1 VLSARSTGIYMY
13 LLLARPQISAESL
26 SGVFSEGEAAIAT
39 CLRELREAGLIITR
53 KEHIN
58 GHIMTVSC
66 VVEPDS
72 WTPETAVLIKHTP
85 LNSLLSTN
93 SLFSKKQTEYI
104 GGPDETYQEYDLKI
118 GASVDD
124 FPASYDPEDIE
135 KARQRAREAKYRE
148 KEEAKSKKNEI
159 RMQKR
164 SGDPANW
171 SITDTAF
178 EFANRMHELWHVKP
192 WAVTTSRFR
201 IALAKAQSEHGTNGT
216 LEKMMIDL
224 YFQQIKHDTAI
235 NDPEHIWK
243 RFIQQFAGLKIQAER
258 LMVTPEDIETEKVK
272 AEKSWDWVNDVQS

>member
-1 VLSARSTGIYMY
+1 MVSFRSVGIYMY
-13 LLLARPQISAESL
+13 LLTTRPQISAESL
-26 SGVFSEGEAAIAT
+26 SKVCSEGEKAIGS
-39 CLRELREAGLIITR
+39 CLRELRNAGLIVTK

-58 GHIMTVSC
+58 GHIMTISH

-72 WTPETAVLIKHTP
+72 WTAETAVLIQHTP
-85 LNSLLSTN
+85 LYSLLSTN
-93 SLFSKKQTEYI
+93 SLYSKKQTEYI

-148 KEEAKSKKNEI
+148 KEEAKEQKNAV

-216 LEKMMIDL
+216 LEKIMIDL
-224 YFQQIKHDTAI
+224 YFQQIKHDKSI
-235 NDPEHIWK
+235 DDPEHIWK

-272 AEKSWDWVNDVQS
+272 SEKSWDWAKNV

>member
-1 VLSARSTGIYMY
+1 MVSSRSAYIYLC
-13 LLLARPQISAESL
+13 LLTLRPQISAEGL
-26 SGVFSEGEAAIAT
+26 SKVLPEGERAIGT
-39 CLRELREAGLIITR
+39 CLRELREAGLIVTR

-58 GHIMTVSC
+58 GHIMTISH
-66 VVEPDS
+66 VVDPDS
-72 WTPETAVLIKHTP
+72 WTAETAVLIQHTT
-85 LNSLLSTN
+85 LYSLLSTN
-93 SLFSKKQTEYI
+93 SLYSKKQTEYI
-104 GGPDETYQEYDLKI
+104 GEPDEIYQEYDLKI

-135 KARQRAREAKYRE
+135 QARQRAREAKYRE
-148 KEEAKSKKNEI
+148 KEEAKEQKNKI

-216 LEKMMIDL
+216 LEKMMIDI
-224 YFQQIKHDTAI
+224 YFQQIKHDKSI
-235 NDPEHIWK
+235 DDPEHIWK

-272 AEKSWDWVNDVQS
+272 SEKSWDWAKNV

>member
-1 VLSARSTGIYMY
+1 MLSSRSAYIYLY
-13 LLLARPQISAESL
+13 LLAVRPQISAEGL
-26 SGVFSEGEAAIAT
+26 SKVFYEGEKAIGS
-39 CLRELREAGLIITR
+39 CLRELRNAGLIVT
-53 KEHIN
+53 KKQHIN
-58 GHIMTVSC
+58 SHIMTISH
-66 VVEPDS
+66 VVEPES
-72 WTPETAVLIKHTP
+72 WTAETAVLIQHTT
-85 LNSLLSTN
+85 LYSLLSTN
-93 SLFSKKQTEYI
+93 SLYSKKQTEYI

-118 GASVDD
+118 GASLDD

-148 KEEAKSKKNEI
+148 KEEAKEQKNAI

-164 SGDPANW
+164 SSDPAKW

-216 LEKMMIDL
+216 LEKMMIDI
-224 YFQQIKHDTAI
+224 YFQQIKHDKSI
-235 NDPEHIWK
+235 NDPTHIWK

-272 AEKSWDWVNDVQS
+272 SEKSWDWAKNV

>member
-1 VLSARSTGIYMY
+1 M
-13 LLLARPQISAESL
+13 ARPQISAEGL
-26 SGVFSEGEAAIAT
+26 SRVLPEGERAIGSS
-39 CLRELREAGLIITR
+39 LRELREAGLIVTR

-58 GHIMTVSC
+58 GHIMTISHI
-66 VVEPDS
+66 VEPDS
-72 WTPETAVLIKHTP
+72 WTAETAVLIQHTT
-85 LNSLLSTN
+85 LYSLLSTN
-93 SLFSKKQTEYI
+93 SLYSKKQTEYI
-104 GGPDETYQEYDLKI
+104 GEPDETYQEYDLKI

-124 FPASYDPEDIE
+124 FPASYDPEDLE
-135 KARQRAREAKYRE
+135 KARQRSREAKYRE
-148 KEEAKSKKNEI
+148 KEEVKEQKNKI

-216 LEKMMIDL
+216 LEKMMIDI
-224 YFQQIKHDTAI
+224 YFQQIKHDKSI
-235 NDPEHIWK
+235 DDPEHIWK

-272 AEKSWDWVNDVQS
+272 SEKSWDWAKNV

>member
-1 VLSARSTGIYMY
+1 MLSLRSVSLYLY
-13 LLLARPQISAESL
+13 LLTVRPQISAVGL
-26 SGVFSEGEAAIAT
+26 SKVLSEGEKAIRAS
-39 CLRELREAGLIITR
+39 LRELRELGLIETKKVR
-53 KEHIN
+53 IN
-58 GHIMTVSC
+58 GRIMTVSN
-66 VVEPDS
+66 VVDAYY
-72 WTPETAVLIKHTP
+72 WTAETGALLQQSP
-85 LNSLLSTN
+85 LYSLLSTN
-93 SLFSKKQTEYI
+93 SLYSKKQTEYI
-104 GGPDETYQEYDLKI
+104 GGPDETYQEYELKI
-118 GASVDD
+118 GVSVDD
-124 FPASYDPEDIE
+124 FPASYDPEDVE
-135 KARQRAREAKYRE
+135 QARQRARQDKYRE
-148 KEEAKSKKNEI
+148 KEEAKEQKNKI

-224 YFQQIKHDTAI
+224 YFQQIQHDKSI
-235 NDPEHIWK
+235 DDPEHIWK

-272 AEKSWDWVNDVQS
+272 SEKSWDWAKNV

>member
-1 VLSARSTGIYMY
+1 MLSSRSSYIYLY
-13 LLLARPQISAESL
+13 LLAIRPQISAEGL
-26 SGVFSEGEAAIAT
+26 SKVFSEGEKAIGS
-39 CLRELREAGLIITR
+39 CLRELRNAGLIVTK

-58 GHIMTVSC
+58 GHIMTISHI
-66 VVEPDS
+66 VEPDS
-72 WTPETAVLIKHTP
+72 WTAETAVLIQHTT
-85 LNSLLSTN
+85 LYSLLSTN
-93 SLFSKKQTEYI
+93 SLYSKKQTEYI

-148 KEEAKSKKNEI
+148 KEEAKEQKNAV

-216 LEKMMIDL
+216 LEKMMIDI
-224 YFQQIKHDTAI
+224 YFQQIKHDKSI
-235 NDPEHIWK
+235 DDPEHIWK

-272 AEKSWDWVNDVQS
+272 SEKSWDWAKNV

>member
-1 VLSARSTGIYMY
+1 M
-13 LLLARPQISAESL
+13 
-26 SGVFSEGEAAIAT
+26 
-39 CLRELREAGLIITR
+39 
-53 KEHIN
+53 
-58 GHIMTVSC
+58 
-66 VVEPDS
+66 
-72 WTPETAVLIKHTP
+72 
-85 LNSLLSTN
+85 
-93 SLFSKKQTEYI
+93 
-104 GGPDETYQEYDLKI
+104 
-118 GASVDD
+118 DD

-148 KEEAKSKKNEI
+148 KEEAKAKKNEI

-171 SITDTAF
+171 SVTDTAF

-192 WAVTTSRFR
+192 WSVTTSRFR
-201 IALAKAQSEHGTNGT
+201 IALANAQSDHGTNGT
-216 LEKMMIDL
+216 IEKIMIDL
-224 YFQQIKHDTAI
+224 YFQQIKHDTSI

>member
-1 VLSARSTGIYMY
+1 MLSFRSVGIYMY
-13 LLLARPQISAESL
+13 LLTERPQISAESL
-26 SGVFSEGEAAIAT
+26 SKVCSEGEKAIRAS
-39 CLRELREAGLIITR
+39 LRELRELGLIETKKVR
-53 KEHIN
+53 IN
-58 GHIMTVSC
+58 GRIMTVSN
-66 VVEPDS
+66 VVDAYY
-72 WTPETAVLIKHTP
+72 WTAETGALLQHTP

-135 KARQRAREAKYRE
+135 KARQRARDAKHRE
-148 KEEAKSKKNEI
+148 KEEVKAKKNEI

-216 LEKMMIDL
+216 LEKIMIDL

-272 AEKSWDWVNDVQS
+272 AEKSWDWVNDVRS

>member
-1 VLSARSTGIYMY
+1 MVSSRSAYIYLYILM
-13 LLLARPQISAESL
+13 ARPQISAEGL
-26 SGVFSEGEAAIAT
+26 SRVLPEGERAIGSS
-39 CLRELREAGLIITR
+39 LRELREAGLIVTR

-58 GHIMTVSC
+58 GHIMTISHI
-66 VVEPDS
+66 VEPDS
-72 WTPETAVLIKHTP
+72 WTAETAVLIQHTT
-85 LNSLLSTN
+85 LYSLLSTN
-93 SLFSKKQTEYI
+93 SLYSKKQTEYI
-104 GGPDETYQEYDLKI
+104 GEPDETYQEYDLKI

-124 FPASYDPEDIE
+124 FPASYDPEDLE
-135 KARQRAREAKYRE
+135 KTRQRSREAKYRE
-148 KEEAKSKKNEI
+148 KEEVKEQKNKI

-216 LEKMMIDL
+216 LEKMMIDI
-224 YFQQIKHDTAI
+224 YFQQIKHDKSI
-235 NDPEHIWK
+235 DDPEHIWK

-272 AEKSWDWVNDVQS
+272 SEKSWDWAKNV

>member
-1 VLSARSTGIYMY
+1 M
-13 LLLARPQISAESL
+13 RPQISAESL
-26 SGVFSEGEAAIAT
+26 SRVFSEGEAAMTT
-39 CLRELREAGLIITR
+39 CLRELREAGLIVTR

-58 GHIMTVSC
+58 GHIMTVSH
-66 VVEPDS
+66 VVDPDS
-72 WTPETAVLIKHTP
+72 WTSETAVLIQQSP

-93 SLFSKKQTEYI
+93 SIFSKKQTEYI

-148 KEEAKSKKNEI
+148 KQEAHAKKNEI

-192 WAVTTSRFR
+192 WSVTTSRFR

-216 LEKMMIDL
+216 IEKMMIDL
-224 YFQQIKHDTAI
+224 YFQQIQHDKAI

-243 RFIQQFAGLKIQAER
+243 RFIHQFAGLKIQAER

-272 AEKSWDWVNDVQS
+272 AEKSWDWEKNVQG

>member
-1 VLSARSTGIYMY
+1 M
-13 LLLARPQISAESL
+13 
-26 SGVFSEGEAAIAT
+26 
-39 CLRELREAGLIITR
+39 TR
-53 KEHIN
+53 KEMIN
-58 GHIMTVSC
+58 GHIMTVSF

-72 WTPETAVLIKHTP
+72 WTLETRLLIQHTT
-85 LNSLLSTN
+85 LYSLLSTN
-93 SLFSKKQTEYI
+93 SLYSKKQTEYI

-148 KEEAKSKKNEI
+148 KEEAKEQKNAV

-224 YFQQIKHDTAI
+224 YFQQIKHDKSI
-235 NDPEHIWK
+235 DDPEHIWK

-272 AEKSWDWVNDVQS
+272 SEKSWDWAKNV

>member
-1 VLSARSTGIYMY
+1 VLSSRSSYIYLY
-13 LLLARPQISAESL
+13 LLAVRPQIGAVSL
-26 SGVFSEGEAAIAT
+26 AKVFPEGRDAMAS
-39 CLRELREAGLIITR
+39 CLRELRETGLIMTR
-53 KEHIN
+53 KEMIN
-58 GHIMTVSC
+58 GHIMTVSF

-72 WTPETAVLIKHTP
+72 WTLETRLLIQHTT
-85 LNSLLSTN
+85 LYSLLSTN
-93 SLFSKKQTEYI
+93 SLYSKKQTEYI

-148 KEEAKSKKNEI
+148 KEEAKEQKNAV

-224 YFQQIKHDTAI
+224 YFQQIKHDKSI
-235 NDPEHIWK
+235 DDPEHIWK

-272 AEKSWDWVNDVQS
+272 SEKSWDWAKNV

>member
-1 VLSARSTGIYMY
+1 MY
-13 LLLARPQISAESL
+13 LLTERPQISAESL
-26 SGVFSEGEAAIAT
+26 SKVCSEGEKAIRAS
-39 CLRELREAGLIITR
+39 LRELRELGLIETKKVR
-53 KEHIN
+53 IN
-58 GHIMTVSC
+58 GRIMTVSN
-66 VVEPDS
+66 VVDAYY
-72 WTPETAVLIKHTP
+72 WTAETGALLQHTP

-135 KARQRAREAKYRE
+135 KARQRARDAKHRE
-148 KEEAKSKKNEI
+148 KEEVKAKKNEI

-216 LEKMMIDL
+216 LEKIMIDL

-272 AEKSWDWVNDVQS
+272 AEKSWDWVNDVRS

>member
-1 VLSARSTGIYMY
+1 MLSSRSAYIYLY
-13 LLLARPQISAESL
+13 LLTVRPQIGAVSL
-26 SGVFSEGEAAIAT
+26 AKVFPEGRDAIAT
-39 CLRELREAGLIITR
+39 CLRELRETGLIMTR
-53 KEHIN
+53 KEMIN
-58 GHIMTVSC
+58 GHIMTVSF

-72 WTPETAVLIKHTP
+72 WALETRLLIQQSS
-85 LNSLLSTN
+85 LYSLLSTN
-93 SLFSKKQTEYI
+93 SLYSKKQTEYI

-124 FPASYDPEDIE
+124 FPASYDPEDVE
-135 KARQRAREAKYRE
+135 QARQRSREAKYRE
-148 KEEAKSKKNEI
+148 KEEAKEKKNAV

-224 YFQQIKHDTAI
+224 YFQQIQHDKSI
-235 NDPEHIWK
+235 DDPEHIWK

-272 AEKSWDWVNDVQS
+272 SEKSWDWAKNV

>member
-1 VLSARSTGIYMY
+1 MY
-13 LLLARPQISAESL
+13 LLTVRPQISAVGL
-26 SGVFSEGEAAIAT
+26 AKVFSEGEKAIRSS
-39 CLRELREAGLIITR
+39 LRELRELGLIETKKVR
-53 KEHIN
+53 IN
-58 GHIMTVSC
+58 GRIMTVSN
-66 VVEPDS
+66 VVDAYY
-72 WTPETAVLIKHTP
+72 WTAETGALLQQSP
-85 LNSLLSTN
+85 LYSLLSTN
-93 SLFSKKQTEYI
+93 SLYSKKQTEYI

-148 KEEAKSKKNEI
+148 KEEAKEQKNAV

-216 LEKMMIDL
+216 LEKVMIDL
-224 YFQQIKHDTAI
+224 YFQQIKHDKSI

-243 RFIQQFAGLKIQAER
+243 RFIHQFAGLKIQAER

-272 AEKSWDWVNDVQS
+272 SEKSWDWAKNV

>member
-1 VLSARSTGIYMY
+1 MVSSRSAYIYLY
-13 LLLARPQISAESL
+13 LLTVRPQIGAVSL
-26 SGVFSEGEAAIAT
+26 AKVFPEGRDAIAA
-39 CLRELREAGLIITR
+39 CLRELRETGLIMTR
-53 KEHIN
+53 KEMIN
-58 GHIMTVSC
+58 GHIMTVSF

-72 WTPETAVLIKHTP
+72 WTLETRLLIQHTT
-85 LNSLLSTN
+85 LYSLLSTN
-93 SLFSKKQTEYI
+93 SLYSKKQTEYI
-104 GGPDETYQEYDLKI
+104 GEPDETYQEYDLKI

-135 KARQRAREAKYRE
+135 QARQRAREAKYRE

-216 LEKMMIDL
+216 LEKLMIDI
-224 YFQQIKHDTAI
+224 YFKQIKHDKSI
-235 NDPEHIWK
+235 DDPEHIWK
-243 RFIQQFAGLKIQAER
+243 RFIHQFAGLKIQAER

-272 AEKSWDWVNDVQS
+272 SEKSWDWAKNV

>member
-1 VLSARSTGIYMY
+1 MLSSRSSYIYLY
-13 LLLARPQISAESL
+13 LLAVRPQISAEGL
-26 SGVFSEGEAAIAT
+26 SKVFSEGEKAIGS
-39 CLRELREAGLIITR
+39 CLRELRNAGLIVTK

-58 GHIMTVSC
+58 GHIMTISHI
-66 VVEPDS
+66 VEPES
-72 WTPETAVLIKHTP
+72 WTAETAVLIQHTT
-85 LNSLLSTN
+85 LYSLLSTN
-93 SLFSKKQTEYI
+93 SLYSKKQTEYI

-148 KEEAKSKKNEI
+148 KEEAKEQKNAV

-216 LEKMMIDL
+216 LEKMMIDI
-224 YFQQIKHDTAI
+224 YFQQIKHDKSI
-235 NDPEHIWK
+235 DDPEHIWK

-272 AEKSWDWVNDVQS
+272 SEKSWDWAKNV

>member
-1 VLSARSTGIYMY
+1 VLSFRSVGIYMY
-13 LLLARPQISAESL
+13 LLTERPQISAESL
-26 SGVFSEGEAAIAT
+26 SKVCSEGEKAIRAS
-39 CLRELREAGLIITR
+39 LRELRELGLIETKKVR
-53 KEHIN
+53 IN
-58 GHIMTVSC
+58 GRIMTVSN
-66 VVEPDS
+66 VVDAYY
-72 WTPETAVLIKHTP
+72 WTAETGALLQHTP

-104 GGPDETYQEYDLKI
+104 GGPDESYQEYDLKI

-135 KARQRAREAKYRE
+135 KARQRARDAKHRE
-148 KEEAKSKKNEI
+148 KEEVKAKKNEI

-216 LEKMMIDL
+216 LEKIMIDL

-272 AEKSWDWVNDVQS
+272 AEKSWDWVTDVQS